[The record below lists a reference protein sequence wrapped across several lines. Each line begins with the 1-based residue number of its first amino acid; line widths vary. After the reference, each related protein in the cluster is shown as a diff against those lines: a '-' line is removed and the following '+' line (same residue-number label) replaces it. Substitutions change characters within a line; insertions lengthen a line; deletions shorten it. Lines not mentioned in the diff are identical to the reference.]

1 MRGRLP
7 QQYRSYSYALWST
20 SSWAPGNTSNR
31 ISTSWMNAQL
41 VREVGT
47 QSVILMR
54 DFVQI
59 HIHMQTCTIGL
70 TLSPVFPPKGGNM
83 VLPHPLVLLPHP
95 LIFKFILKN
104 NTDWTL
110 FTKHHVPWMQSA
122 TLNIY
127 HEGNTAFIIIV
138 LHHVLKMV
146 RALHCK
152 LILYWQE
159 KTTKLL

>member
-1 MRGRLP
+1 MASLGTSSQSTRTRISLNSFLCYTGNLVNVGQTDSLP
-7 QQYRSYSYALWST
+7 NLIKCVVVYRSYSYALWST
-20 SSWAPGNTSNR
+20 SLWAPGNTSNR

-104 NTDWTL
+104 NTD
-110 FTKHHVPWMQSA
+110 
-122 TLNIY
+122 
-127 HEGNTAFIIIV
+127 
-138 LHHVLKMV
+138 
-146 RALHCK
+146 
-152 LILYWQE
+152 
-159 KTTKLL
+159 